1 MAFADFYWWWCG
13 NFLLSC
19 FIFYCWMV
27 GGVGRR
33 YPGRAGGSVNDEARA
48 AAAAL
53 SCVSCYWGGRNLGA
67 VVALGGCTVP
77 GTRYHT

>member
-1 MAFADFYWWWCG
+1 MV
-13 NFLLSC
+13 
-19 FIFYCWMV
+19 IFYCRVSFFTV
-27 GGVGRR
+27 GWWVGRR